1 MTYVYMI
8 IEAKDT
14 QNNTKETQN
23 DHLEIQIDSQHNHL
37 EIYDDCEDK
46 NYFEEDKTKKHKNGY
61 RMGLCQVVDVCL
73 FQSGGLISEG
83 LWAPSPYVPSTIS
96 HIYRLVQFP

>member
-1 MTYVYMI
+1 MRPWI

-23 DHLEIQIDSQHNHL
+23 DHLEIQIDFRDTQHNHL

-46 NYFEEDKTKKHKNGY
+46 NYFEETQKWLQNGIMSSSWCLSLSVWGSHI
-61 RMGLCQVVDVCL
+61 RGLGSL
-73 FQSGGLISEG
+73 G
-83 LWAPSPYVPSTIS
+83 STPLSMIS